1 LLDILMPTGIF
12 EQIIGNRIADQILQA
27 YSPAYQSDAVSV
39 VANPEPSTAILVL
52 SAAGALLV
60 FRHGKKI
67 D

>member
-1 LLDILMPTGIF
+1 
-12 EQIIGNRIADQILQA
+12 
-27 YSPAYQSDAVSV
+27 